1 MPGDAA
7 DWSAFLAVLGI
18 WSATVLSPG
27 PNFLA
32 TVHASLHRSRSAG
45 LAVALGIAIGT
56 LVWATASL
64 AGLALLFQNAAWL
77 YAAVKFCGAC
87 YLIYIGVRMIVSAQA
102 PGTNA
107 GVGRSSISGWR
118 AVRHGILT
126 DLANPKAAAFFASL
140 FAVAVPPAAPLWF
153 HVLIITAVV
162 VIAGGW
168 YAICACLIVAP
179 PIAHAYRRAQNA
191 VTGAAGALFVGI
203 GARLAAER

>member
-1 MPGDAA
+1 MSGDVV
-7 DWSAFLAVLGI
+7 DWSAFLAVLGV

-32 TVHASLHRSRSAG
+32 TVHAALHRSRSAG

-87 YLIYIGVRMIVSAQA
+87 YLIYVGVRMIVSAQSPSA
-102 PGTNA
+102 TA
-107 GVGRSSISGWR
+107 RVGCPSISGWW

-153 HVLIITAVV
+153 HALIIASVV
-162 VIAGGW
+162 VIAGAW
-168 YAICACLIVAP
+168 YAACACLIVAP
-179 PIAHAYRRAQNA
+179 PIAHAYRRAQRA
-191 VTGAAGALFVGI
+191 VTAATGALFVGI